1 MRLITH
7 GPNRTELQYEN
18 GTCVF
23 FSYQTPVAG
32 YSPSEGYIKTDRWYS
47 VTTTKHVNKYLNGR
61 TSREVSQET
70 INKLEVTK

>member
-7 GPNRTELQYEN
+7 GNNRTELQYEN

-32 YSPSEGYIKTDRWYS
+32 YTPSESYVKTDKWYS
-47 VTTTKHVNKYLNGR
+47 STTTRHVNRWLDGKPA
-61 TSREVSQET
+61 REVSQQF
-70 INKLEVTK
+70 INQLQVN